1 MDVGENGRP
10 RGPHMLVWFSINH
23 PIIGVPNFD
32 PYRPIPICYIIYID
46 IHYFYIDVIL
56 Y

>member
-23 PIIGVPNFD
+23 PIVGVPNFD
-32 PYRPIPICYIIYID
+32 PYSHDARCFLLSCPVP
-46 IHYFYIDVIL
+46 FFGR
-56 Y
+56 